1 MCEVNGKMYLAGLV
15 SWGIGCATEGKY
27 AFTLFTPY
35 FWYLSF
41 NRKRHYSLL
50 LTSRSS
56 ILGVPGGYTQVAHYR
71 QWIVDKVRSHEKAMA
86 KVSSHSD

>member
-27 AFTLFTPY
+27 AFILCAFY
-35 FWYLSF
+35 FWYIFLHT
-41 NRKRHYSLL
+41 NNYSLL

-56 ILGVPGGYTQVAHYR
+56 FLGVPGGYTQVAHYR
-71 QWIVDKVRSHEKAMA
+71 KWIVDKVRSHEKAIA
-86 KVSSHSD
+86 KVGSHSD

>member
-27 AFTLFTPY
+27 ASIICTFY
-35 FWYLSF
+35 FWYLIF
-41 NRKRHYSLL
+41 LHGNNYCLL

-71 QWIVDKVRSHEKAMA
+71 QWIVDKVRSHEKAIA
-86 KVSSHSD
+86 KVSSHLD

>member
-35 FWYLSF
+35 FWYF
-41 NRKRHYSLL
+41 RKPITILHY
-50 LTSRSS
+50 
-56 ILGVPGGYTQVAHYR
+56 
-71 QWIVDKVRSHEKAMA
+71 
-86 KVSSHSD
+86 